1 MTQDRS
7 NENHEDDAGNSR
19 QVRLDAA
26 QKSIVKALIFR
37 AMRDGESLQDCL
49 REAFERN
56 GGGGTPETLISNGG
70 IFDAARAAARR
81 KARGR

>member
-1 MTQDRS
+1 MTQDRPKG
-7 NENHEDDAGNSR
+7 NRGDDTANSR

-49 REAFERN
+49 REAFEGN
-56 GGGGTPETLISNGG
+56 GGRPPEKLISNGG